1 MGQNSLKVLVFQGV
15 LCYNESMKNDV
26 VPMTSTTADAEY
38 ISVSRAEY
46 ERLREEY
53 DTLRKDN
60 AELNQKLDFLMGQ
73 LRLAKKKM
81 FGTSSEQAAEQLL
94 GQLSFLFNEA
104 EAWTPGE
111 EKTSE
116 TTTVAAH
123 TRQKRSS
130 DLDEV
135 LPEGVAVEVVEHGI
149 PKSERVCSA
158 CGTVMEQI
166 GKEVRRTLVLRP
178 AAATIREDVYYTYAC
193 RRCSVE
199 AAETPILKAERI
211 PPVISGS
218 YASPEA
224 IAHIMVQKFVMAS
237 PLYRQEQELNRSGIR
252 LSRQTMSNW
261 ILRGS
266 ADWLTPVYE
275 EMKKRL
281 VREKVLHADETTL
294 QVLREPGKSAQSKS
308 YMWLYRT
315 GKYAAQPMI
324 LYEYRPDRKASNA
337 ETFLREFSGWL
348 HADGY
353 PGYHRLPE
361 QIRVVGCWAHLRR
374 KFDEAVKS
382 LPQKDQ
388 ANASALQ
395 GQAYCSRLFS
405 IERELSAL
413 PPEERYT
420 KRLERSKP
428 VMDALLAWAFANKA
442 APKSALGRALYYLEE
457 QWPYLIRVLEDGRL
471 ELSNNLA
478 ERSIKPFV
486 IGRKNFLFANT
497 PRGAQ
502 GSAVIYSMIETA
514 KANGLDPYRYL
525 TWMLT
530 NAPVL
535 AASRPDWP
543 ARLLPERAPKECRAS
558 PGQDN
563 DI

>member
-1 MGQNSLKVLVFQGV
+1 
-15 LCYNESMKNDV
+15 MKNDAV
-26 VPMTSTTADAEY
+26 LTTSTTGKAEEAF
-38 ISVSRAEY
+38 VSRAEY
-46 ERLREEY
+46 DALKRE
-53 DTLRKDN
+53 N

-81 FGTSSEQAAEQLL
+81 FGASSEQAAEQLL

-104 EAWTPGE
+104 EAWTPRE
-111 EKTSE
+111 EKASE
-116 TTTVAAH
+116 ATAVAAH

-135 LPEGVAVEVVEHGI
+135 LPEGVTVEVVEHGI
-149 PKSERVCSA
+149 PEAERVCDA

-178 AAATIREDVYYTYAC
+178 ATATIREDVYYTYAC
-193 RRCSVE
+193 RKCSVE
-199 AAETPILKAERI
+199 ATETPILKTERI

-237 PLYRQEQELNRSGIR
+237 PLYRQEQELNRSGIQ

-261 ILRGS
+261 ILR
-266 ADWLTPVYE
+266 AADDWLTPIYE

-281 VREKVLHADETTL
+281 VKEKILHADETTL
-294 QVLREPGKSAQSKS
+294 QVLKEPGKSAQSKS

-315 GKYAAQPMI
+315 GKYASQPMI

-337 ETFLREFSGWL
+337 ETFLKEFSGWL

-361 QIRVVGCWAHLRR
+361 HIRVVGCWAHLRR

-388 ANASALQ
+388 ANAAALQ

-405 IERELSAL
+405 IEQELAEL

-420 KRLERSKP
+420 QRLERSKP
-428 VMDALLAWAFANKA
+428 VMDALLAWAERTNA
-442 APKSALGRALYYLEE
+442 APKSALGKAIYYLKE

-497 PRGAQ
+497 PWGAQ
-502 GSAVIYSMIETA
+502 GSAVIYSMIEAA
-514 KANGLDPYRYL
+514 KESGLDPYRYL
-525 TWMLT
+525 TWLLT
-530 NAPVL
+530 NAPIL
-535 AASRPDWP
+535 AARDDSWADKFLPANAPADCHSLQQNSRFEMDCT
-543 ARLLPERAPKECRAS
+543 R
-558 PGQDN
+558 
-563 DI
+563 

>member
-1 MGQNSLKVLVFQGV
+1 MLAFRQF
-15 LCYNESMKNDV
+15 LCYNKAMKNDAV
-26 VPMTSTTADAEY
+26 LTTSTTEKAEEGF
-38 ISVSRAEY
+38 VSRAEY
-46 ERLREEY
+46 EKLREDY
-53 DTLRKDN
+53 DALRKDN

-81 FGTSSEQAAEQLL
+81 FGASSEQAAEQLL

-104 EAWTPGE
+104 EAWTPRE
-111 EKTSE
+111 EKASE
-116 TTTVAAH
+116 TTAVAAH

-149 PKSERVCSA
+149 PEAERVCDA

-178 AAATIREDVYYTYAC
+178 ATATIREDVYYTYAC
-193 RRCSVE
+193 RKCSVE
-199 AAETPILKAERI
+199 ATETPILKTERI

-237 PLYRQEQELNRSGIR
+237 PLYRQEQELNRSGIQ

-261 ILRGS
+261 ILR
-266 ADWLTPVYE
+266 AADDWLTPIYE

-281 VREKVLHADETTL
+281 VKEKVLHADETTL
-294 QVLREPGKSAQSKS
+294 QVLKEPGKSAQSKS

-315 GKYAAQPMI
+315 GKYTSQPMI

-337 ETFLREFSGWL
+337 ETFLKEFSGWL

-361 QIRVVGCWAHLRR
+361 HIRVVGCWAHLRR

-388 ANASALQ
+388 ANAAALQ

-405 IERELSAL
+405 IEQELAEL

-420 KRLERSKP
+420 QRLERSKP
-428 VMDALLAWAFANKA
+428 VMDALLAWAETTNA
-442 APKSALGRALYYLEE
+442 APKSALGKAIYYLKE
-457 QWPYLIRVLEDGRL
+457 QWPYLTRVLEDGRL

-478 ERSIKPFV
+478 ECSIKPFV

-497 PRGAQ
+497 PWGAQ

-514 KANGLDPYRYL
+514 KESGLDPYRYL
-525 TWMLT
+525 TWLLT
-530 NAPVL
+530 NAPIL
-535 AASRPDWP
+535 AARDDSWADKFLP
-543 ARLLPERAPKECRAS
+543 ANAPADCHS
-558 PGQDN
+558 LQQN
-563 DI
+563 S

>member
-1 MGQNSLKVLVFQGV
+1 
-15 LCYNESMKNDV
+15 MKNDAV
-26 VPMTSTTADAEY
+26 LTTSTTGKAEEAF
-38 ISVSRAEY
+38 VSRAEY
-46 ERLREEY
+46 DALKRE
-53 DTLRKDN
+53 N

-81 FGTSSEQAAEQLL
+81 FGASSEQAAEQLL

-104 EAWTPGE
+104 EAWTPRE
-111 EKTSE
+111 EKASE
-116 TTTVAAH
+116 ATAVAAH

-135 LPEGVAVEVVEHGI
+135 LPEGVTVEVVEHGI
-149 PKSERVCSA
+149 PEAERVCDA

-166 GKEVRRTLVLRP
+166 GKEVRHTLVLRP
-178 AAATIREDVYYTYAC
+178 ATATIREDVYYTYAC
-193 RRCSVE
+193 RKCSVE
-199 AAETPILKAERI
+199 ATETPILKTERI

-237 PLYRQEQELNRSGIR
+237 PLYRQEQELNRSGIQ

-261 ILRGS
+261 ILR
-266 ADWLTPVYE
+266 AADDWLTPIYE

-281 VREKVLHADETTL
+281 VKEQILHADETTL
-294 QVLREPGKSAQSKS
+294 QVLKEPGKSAQSKS

-315 GKYAAQPMI
+315 GKYASQPMI

-337 ETFLREFSGWL
+337 ETFLKEFSGWL

-361 QIRVVGCWAHLRR
+361 HIRVVGCWAHLRR

-388 ANASALQ
+388 ANAAALQ

-405 IERELSAL
+405 IEQELAEL

-420 KRLERSKP
+420 QRLERSKP
-428 VMDALLAWAFANKA
+428 VMDALLAWAERTSA
-442 APKSALGRALYYLEE
+442 APKSALGKAIYYLKE

-497 PRGAQ
+497 PWGAQ
-502 GSAVIYSMIETA
+502 GSAVIYSMIEAA
-514 KANGLDPYRYL
+514 KESGLDPYRYL
-525 TWMLT
+525 TWLLT
-530 NAPVL
+530 NAPIL
-535 AASRPDWP
+535 AARDDSWADKFLPANAPADCHSLVPSRFMRKIVC
-543 ARLLPERAPKECRAS
+543 RLRLSEVNRP
-558 PGQDN
+558 
-563 DI
+563 